1 MTKLGDLDLVPG
13 KPVIAVSFTD
23 IDAAADIAQARLAG
37 VGIAEL
43 RVDLFARRDPAY
55 VAAQMGRLK
64 GLPRLAT
71 ARMAEEGGGWTGDEA
86 ERIAVYETILPLVD
100 GIDVELRAKGA
111 LDRLAP
117 QAHAQ
122 GKLLVVSHHD
132 FEATPPYEVLADV
145 ARRAVEAGA
154 DVVKIAAQVNDD
166 TDIAILARLLQDQPA
181 PRMVVI
187 GMGERG
193 MPTRLMFPRD
203 GSLFTFAANGERATA
218 PGQIAYGR
226 MAALLSITGPQP
238 SLDA

>member
-1 MTKLGDLDLVPG
+1 MTRLGDLALVPS

-23 IDAAADIAQARLAG
+23 IDAAADIAEARAAG

-43 RVDLFARRDPAY
+43 RIDLFARRDPAY
-55 VAAQMGRLK
+55 VTAQMGRLK

-71 ARMAEEGGGWTGDEA
+71 IRLAEEGGAWTGDEA
-86 ERIAVYETILPLVD
+86 DRIAVYEAILPLVD
-100 GIDVELRAKGA
+100 GIDVELRATDA
-111 LDRLAP
+111 LSRLAP
-117 QAHAQ
+117 QARAQ
-122 GKLLVVSHHD
+122 DKLLVVSHHD
-132 FEATPPYEVLADV
+132 FDATPPYERLADV

-166 TDIAILARLLQDQPA
+166 ADIAVLLRLLHDKVA

-193 MPTRLMFPRD
+193 VPTRVLFPRE
-203 GSLFTFAANGERATA
+203 GSLFTFAAKGDRATA

-226 MAALLSITGPQP
+226 MAALLGITGSQP
-238 SLDA
+238 SIDA

>member
-13 KPVIAVSFTD
+13 RPVIAVSFTD
-23 IDAAADIAQARLAG
+23 VDAAADIAQARLAG

-55 VAAQMGRLK
+55 VTAQMGRLK

-71 ARMAEEGGGWTGDEA
+71 IRMAEEGGGWTGSEA
-86 ERIAVYETILPLVD
+86 ERTAVYESLLPLVD
-100 GIDVELRAKGA
+100 GIDIELRAKGV
-111 LDRLAP
+111 LDRIAP

-122 GKLLVVSHHD
+122 RKLLVVSHHD
-132 FEATPPYEVLADV
+132 FEATPPYDALAGV

-154 DVVKIAAQVNDD
+154 DIVKIAAQVNDD
-166 TDIAILARLLQDQPA
+166 ADIATLARLLQDRPA
-181 PRMVVI
+181 PNMVVI

-193 MPTRLMFPRD
+193 MPTRLMFPHD
-203 GSLFTFAANGERATA
+203 GSLFTFAAQGDRASA

-226 MAALLSITGPQP
+226 MATLLGITGPQP
-238 SLDA
+238 RLDA

>member
-23 IDAAADIAQARLAG
+23 VDSAADIAQARLAG

-71 ARMAEEGGGWTGDEA
+71 IRMAEEGGGWTGSEA
-86 ERIAVYETILPLVD
+86 ERIEVFETLLPLVD
-100 GIDVELRAKGA
+100 GVDIELRAA
-111 LDRLAP
+111 QTLDRLAP
-117 QAHAQ
+117 QAHAL

-132 FEATPPYEVLADV
+132 FEATPAYEALAEA

-154 DVVKIAAQVNDD
+154 DVVKIATQVNDD
-166 TDIAILARLLQDQPA
+166 ADIATLARLLQEKAA
-181 PRMVVI
+181 PRLVVI

-193 MPTRLMFPRD
+193 VPTRLMFPRD
-203 GSLFTFAANGERATA
+203 GSLFTFAAKGDRASA

-226 MAALLSITGPQP
+226 MAALLGITAPEP